1 MSDQTISAKASATQP
16 DIKAVRLQLGNL
28 LKQAREKSGM
38 SHDAVAQITKIG
50 RGFVIALEAGEF
62 EKLPGAV
69 FGRGFVCSIA
79 RVLDLDSQE
88 MSKLYAKCWATTESE
103 YTFKG
108 GAAKG
113 VIAQRMPA
121 RRKMAFDIG
130 NLIRNSPVGNLKIS
144 GGKSAVL
151 LLSVPVL
158 VLVVAIVIAGVK
170 GGQKQVAGQAP
181 KTQQTQEVL
190 AAVAVPAAAVPA
202 AAVPAMQPVA
212 KPSNAPNVANAPKPA
227 IEEPTMELRSEKANF
242 EHVLELVVIE
252 PVKIK
257 LIADGKQPSIRQL
270 KPDAYRFAFADRAD
284 LTVYD
289 AAAVD
294 LAFNGRSL
302 GSLGAKGRIR
312 RLIFQSGTP
321 ESAANNAVGETAKKL

>member
-16 DIKAVRLQLGNL
+16 DIKTLRLQLGNL

-79 RVLDLDSQE
+79 RVLNLDSQE
-88 MSKLYAKCWATTESE
+88 ISKLYAKCWATTESE
-103 YTFKG
+103 QTFKG

-130 NLIRNSPVGNLKIS
+130 NLFRNSPVVNLKIS
-144 GGKSAVL
+144 GGKSAIL

-170 GGQKQVAGQAP
+170 GGQKRVAGQAP

-190 AAVAVPAAAVPA
+190 AAVAVPAAAV
-202 AAVPAMQPVA
+202 QPVA